1 VTEPDDVAKTGQAGS
16 PSQPTVFSVGHLV
29 AARYTIVRFIGV
41 GGSSEVYEARDGGLG
56 VNVALKVLAP
66 RQAQDAVQLERF
78 RREIQSARKVT
89 HRNVC
94 RIFDLGVERIRNT
107 KRFFLTMEL
116 LAGRSLADALAKGR
130 RYAAA
135 EALPIV
141 AQVAEGL
148 QAAHDAGIVHRDL
161 KPGNIMLVP
170 VSPDGGQTDGA
181 ARAVITDFGL
191 ALSDEQ
197 TRLTRSDELVGTPD
211 YMAPEQ
217 AEPGAL
223 TPAADLYAMGLIMYE
238 MLAGRGP
245 FDAGATPLATVLL
258 RKQIR
263 PRPLSELV
271 PDVDPAWHTT
281 IHRCLE
287 REPADRFQ
295 RAIDV
300 IDALRGKSPPRKP
313 PKGRR

>member
-1 VTEPDDVAKTGQAGS
+1 VTEPDDVAKTRQSGS
-16 PSQPTVFSVGHLV
+16 PSQPTIFSVGHLV

-41 GGSSEVYEARDGGLG
+41 GGASEVYEARDGGLG
-56 VNVALKVLAP
+56 VDVALKVLAP
-66 RQAQDAVQLERF
+66 RQAQNAVQLERF

-94 RIFDLGVERIRNT
+94 RIFDLGIERVRNT
-107 KRFFLTMEL
+107 QRFFLTMEL
-116 LAGRSLADALAKGR
+116 LAGRTLADALAKGR
-130 RYAAA
+130 RYTTG

-141 AQVAEGL
+141 VQIAEGL

-170 VSPDGGQTDGA
+170 LSPDGGQTDGA
-181 ARAVITDFGL
+181 PRAVITDFGL

-223 TPAADLYAMGLIMYE
+223 TPAADQYAMGLIMYE

-287 REPADRFQ
+287 REPGDRFQ

-300 IDALRGKSPPRKP
+300 IDALRGKSPPRRP